1 MATLY
6 PIVEVVDADGAP
18 VTGDA
23 ANLTLTVV
31 TDGTAAAY
39 SGSITEVADGQYKV
53 GVTQSGTL
61 QGVSGVSATSGA
73 IVVAAR
79 WMNPGTAGA
88 SAVTLYV
95 KDGSSNPIAGASVT
109 VPGAGTLTTSA
120 LGAVTF
126 NLDDATYAVTV
137 RSSASYTPAASY
149 SVVVS
154 SGAVTS
160 PAGGILTVTAISLP
174 DPASSECYAL
184 YNTETD
190 ENNVRFGASG
200 VTVQVI
206 DMTAAGKVDAVN
218 GICRAIKGSTR
229 NTDAD
234 GQWSMDIP
242 IQAFTAGAS
251 LTLRRSW
258 VDAAGETQSDDWS
271 AVLVAPDSGTQV
283 CWASLSPSRA

>member
-61 QGVSGVSATSGA
+61 QSVSGVSATSGA

-95 KDGSSNPIAGASVT
+95 KDAHSNPIAGASVK
-109 VPGAGTLTTSA
+109 VPGAGTLTTNA
-120 LGAVTF
+120 LGAAVF
-126 NLDDATYAVTV
+126 NLDDATYTVIV

-149 SVVVS
+149 TVVVS
-154 SGAVTS
+154 GGAVTS
-160 PAGGILTVTAISLP
+160 PAGGVLTVTAVALPTPSSL
-174 DPASSECYAL
+174 
-184 YNTETD
+184 
-190 ENNVRFGASG
+190 
-200 VTVQVI
+200 
-206 DMTAAGKVDAVN
+206 
-218 GICRAIKGSTR
+218 
-229 NTDAD
+229 
-234 GQWSMDIP
+234 
-242 IQAFTAGAS
+242 
-251 LTLRRSW
+251 
-258 VDAAGETQSDDWS
+258 
-271 AVLVAPDSGTQV
+271 
-283 CWASLSPSRA
+283 